1 MTDKKSP
8 ITLSVIVPC
17 YNVEQYLD
25 LSLHCLE
32 RQWEGRTDYEII
44 FINDA
49 SKDGTIERLKEFQ
62 LRYPDNVVVIDKQ
75 VNAGVSSARNS
86 ALDIARG
93 MWITF
98 FDPDDVLADNSY
110 AKLMALAEQND
121 FDLIRFGVVV
131 QNSVMEQIP
140 VISVPMQINWQG
152 STLEYMQRFK
162 FGISCCYLYKRT
174 VLEGHRYPP
183 LTICEDTIFNVSVLL
198 DNHPIA
204 QTDSKVYY
212 YIVRPTSATNT
223 INPAR
228 LNRHCDDIAYAITNL
243 EDLKKVQ
250 IESVQ
255 NRIKAQ
261 QFVFA
266 ANLLTRMLLS
276 DKPLSDI
283 KHKVSELKRIG
294 LFPLPHD
301 LPGADFMLRVMNIV
315 YRFPFLIPLFRP
327 IYRKH
332 RNKG

>member
-110 AKLMALAEQND
+110 AKLMALAEQNA

-140 VISVPMQINWQG
+140 VISEPMQIDWQG

-228 LNRHCDDIAYAITNL
+228 LNRHCDDIYKAIGDL
-243 EDLKKVQ
+243 QDLKASQ
-250 IESVQ
+250 EESVQ
-255 NRIKAQ
+255 EKITEHQRL
-261 QFVFA
+261 FSY
-266 ANLLTRMLLS
+266 NLLTRLLLS
-276 DKPLSDI
+276 NQSVSKI
-283 KHKVSELKRIG
+283 KGKVKRLTELRF
-294 LFPLPHD
+294 FPLYAGG
-301 LPGADFMLRVMNIV
+301 LMSRMLNLIFKHPWLVPPFRPV
-315 YRFPFLIPLFRP
+315 YRL
-327 IYRKH
+327 YRKY
-332 RNKG
+332 RPL

>member
-49 SKDGTIERLKEFQ
+49 SKDGTIDRLKEFQ

-140 VISVPMQINWQG
+140 VISEPMQINWQG

-228 LNRHCDDIAYAITNL
+228 LNRHCDDIFKAIGDL
-243 EDLKKVQ
+243 QDLKASQDVFVQ
-250 IESVQ
+250 EKITEHQRLFSY
-255 NRIKAQ
+255 
-261 QFVFA
+261 
-266 ANLLTRMLLS
+266 NLLTRLLLS
-276 DKPLSDI
+276 NQSVSKI
-283 KHKVSELKRIG
+283 KGKVKRLTELR
-294 LFPLPHD
+294 LFPLYAGS
-301 LPGADFMLRVMNIV
+301 LMLRLMNLV
-315 YRFPFLIPLFRP
+315 FSHPWLVPSFRP
-327 IYRKH
+327 IYRSYRK
-332 RNKG
+332 RRSQ

>member
-75 VNAGVSSARNS
+75 MNAGVSSARNS

-98 FDPDDVLADNSY
+98 FDPDDVLAYNSY

-140 VISVPMQINWQG
+140 VISEPMQINWQG

-204 QTDSKVYY
+204 QTDCKVYY

-228 LNRHCDDIAYAITNL
+228 LNRHCDDIYKAIGDL
-243 EDLKKVQ
+243 QDLKASQDVFVQ
-250 IESVQ
+250 EKITEHQRLFSY
-255 NRIKAQ
+255 
-261 QFVFA
+261 
-266 ANLLTRMLLS
+266 NLLTRLLLS
-276 DKPLSDI
+276 NQNVSKI
-283 KHKVSELKRIG
+283 KGKVKRLTELRF
-294 LFPLPHD
+294 FPLYAGG
-301 LPGADFMLRVMNIV
+301 LMSRMLNLIFKHPWLVPPFRPV
-315 YRFPFLIPLFRP
+315 YRL
-327 IYRKH
+327 YRKY
-332 RNKG
+332 RP